1 MDDHPVRLTVTDDLR
16 RSRLTVFFRLL
27 LAIPHFIW
35 LLLWTIAV
43 FFAAIV
49 GWFAAL
55 FTTRLPDGLHHFFTA
70 YVRYVTHLGAYVT
83 LAANPY
89 PSFTGEQGYPVD
101 VEIPEPQ
108 PAGSLDDSAAPLPRA
123 PCPAPRRRAR
133 LGLERRQRRP
143 GGPGR

>member
-1 MDDHPVRLTVTDDLR
+1 MDDHPVRLSVTDDLR

-55 FTTRLPDGLHHFFTA
+55 FTTRLPDGLHRFFTA
-70 YVRYVTHLGAYVT
+70 YLRYVTHLGAYVT

-101 VEIPEPQ
+101 VELPERSPQ
-108 PAGSLDDSAAPLPRA
+108 ARWTILLRLFLVLPALLLAGVLG
-123 PCPAPRRRAR
+123 